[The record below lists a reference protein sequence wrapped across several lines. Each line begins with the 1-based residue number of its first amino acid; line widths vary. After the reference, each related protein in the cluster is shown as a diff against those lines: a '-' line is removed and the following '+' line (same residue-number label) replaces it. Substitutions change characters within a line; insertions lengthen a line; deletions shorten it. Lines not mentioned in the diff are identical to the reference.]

1 MSSLFTQIINRDMP
15 GHIVAEEADY
25 MAFLDIHP
33 LAKGHTLVVPKREV
47 DYLFDLDDTML
58 AGLMLFAKQV
68 AKGIQQV
75 IPCLRVGMAVVGLE
89 IPHAH
94 IHLVP
99 LNSLH
104 DIDFKKPKLQLS
116 QEELGKLANQLHTC
130 YQLITPRPYRTG
142 KSK

>member
-1 MSSLFTQIINRDMP
+1 MSSLFTQIINRELP
-15 GHIVAEEADY
+15 SHIVAEEADY
-25 MAFLDIHP
+25 MAFLDIQP
-33 LAKGHTLVVPKREV
+33 IAKGHTLVVPKREV
-47 DYLFDLDDTML
+47 DYLFDLDDTTL

-99 LNSLH
+99 LNSLD
-104 DIDFKKPKLQLS
+104 DIDFKQPKLKLS
-116 QEELGKLANQLHTC
+116 QEELGQLAKQLHTG
-130 YQLITPRPYRTG
+130 YQQIAPRPYRTG